1 MGAQA
6 MTTAFRIGQG
16 YDVHALTP
24 GRKLILGGVEIPFDR
39 GLLGHS
45 DADALLHAI
54 TDAILGAAGLGDIG
68 GMFPDTSA
76 EWQGADSRRLL
87 RGAMDAVR
95 AAGWRVGN
103 VDATIIAQAP
113 RIAPHVAAMRTNI
126 AADLGIDPSA
136 VNVKGKTNERLGFEG
151 RGEGIATEAVVL
163 LVRHEAA

>member
-1 MGAQA
+1 MSAP
-6 MTTAFRIGQG
+6 FRVGQG

-24 GRKLILGGVEIPFDR
+24 GRKLILGGVDIPYPR

-76 EWQGADSRRLL
+76 QWEGADSRALL
-87 RGAMDAVR
+87 RAAMTA
-95 AAGWRVGN
+95 AAEAGWKVGN

-113 RIAPHVAAMRTNI
+113 RIAPHVAAMRSNI
-126 AADLGIDPSA
+126 AADLGIDPAA
-136 VNVKGKTNERLGFEG
+136 VNIKGKTNERLGFEG
-151 RGEGIATEAVVL
+151 RGEGIATQAVVL
-163 LVRHEAA
+163 LVRRDTA